1 MSINKWLYSEHLTE
15 KRKEAIWG
23 KLYYILY
30 DWILSLSVFN
40 CSSENHYFY
49 KWEWTSTFLSEV
61 EESSN
66 FKSGTESFFFLGS
79 LMSFSSVFIS
89 HRFLKS
95 VLQYTENLVTYT
107 SPEKNKWDETEEL
120 TNKALIKIR
129 NFSDRKLTL
138 IQSAT

>member
-1 MSINKWLYSEHLTE
+1 
-15 KRKEAIWG
+15 
-23 KLYYILY
+23 
-30 DWILSLSVFN
+30 
-40 CSSENHYFY
+40 
-49 KWEWTSTFLSEV
+49 
-61 EESSN
+61 
-66 FKSGTESFFFLGS
+66 
-79 LMSFSSVFIS
+79 MSFSSVFIS